1 MVTDNTSSNDTF
13 REHLEF
19 LLQERGLDF
28 NLEDHHVGCGA
39 HVFHLG
45 AKDFINMH
53 KTQRKREDLDL
64 EDLTP
69 DELELIERELK
80 EIAEATGAGET
91 RSLLTVAILL
101 GCRLAAFASPLPQ

>member
-1 MVTDNTSSNDTF
+1 MITDNTSSNDTF

-45 AKDFINMH
+45 AKDFIN
-53 KTQRKREDLDL
+53 EDLDL

-91 RSLLTVAILL
+91 RSLLTVAILVS
-101 GCRLAAFASPLPQ
+101 CRLAAFASPLPQ